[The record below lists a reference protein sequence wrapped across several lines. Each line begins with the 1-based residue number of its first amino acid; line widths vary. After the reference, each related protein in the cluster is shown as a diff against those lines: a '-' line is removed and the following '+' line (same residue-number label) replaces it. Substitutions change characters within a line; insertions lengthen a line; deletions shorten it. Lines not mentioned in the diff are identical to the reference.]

1 MWNKHYNYDANK
13 IISSVSIFTFTFY
26 LFSFWACEATNGLM
40 YCNCITSC
48 FIVFCHFSSTWV
60 SFALYEQHYYRK
72 KERLND

>member
-13 IISSVSIFTFTFY
+13 IISSVNIFTFTFY

-48 FIVFCHFSSTWV
+48 LLCSVILVVRGYHLHFMNNIIIG
-60 SFALYEQHYYRK
+60 K
-72 KERLND
+72 KKD